1 MIQSLLIDS
10 CTVQRTTSGVNTM
23 GARTITLAAAHLTGQ
38 PCRLD
43 FLRRAREIAPN
54 VQAEVGS
61 PLLFMNDVDVQ
72 MGDTITVS
80 AIGGETVKMNV
91 ISKAQARGFSV
102 SHVEIIGKRIQ

>member
-1 MIQSLLIDS
+1 MIQSLLIDR
-10 CTVQRTTSGVNTM
+10 CTVQRTTSGTNSM
-23 GARTITLAAAHLTGQ
+23 GARTLTLAAAHLTGE

-61 PLLFMNDVDVQ
+61 PLVFANDVDIVL
-72 MGDTITVS
+72 GDTMTIT
-80 AIGGETVKMNV
+80 ANGGETLKMTV
-91 ISKAQARGFSV
+91 ISKAQARGFTV